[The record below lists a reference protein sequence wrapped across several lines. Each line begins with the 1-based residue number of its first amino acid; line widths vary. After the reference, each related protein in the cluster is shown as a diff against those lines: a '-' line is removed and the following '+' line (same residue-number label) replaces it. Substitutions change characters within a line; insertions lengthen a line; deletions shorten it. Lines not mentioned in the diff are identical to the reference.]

1 MDDKIYKSMEIM
13 ADIVKN
19 SLFEDNKRIRE
30 VIRELISRIE
40 MMLMQA
46 GHQVAVGRVASYFSP
61 AASYMEKISGYDYYK
76 FLKDIENIKGAD
88 KGE

>member
-46 GHQVAVGRVASYFSP
+46 GTKLQLEELLH
-61 AASYMEKISGYDYYK
+61 ISRLQHHIWKKYQDM
-76 FLKDIENIKGAD
+76 IIINS
-88 KGE
+88 

>member
-61 AASYMEKISGYDYYK
+61 AASYMEKI
-76 FLKDIENIKGAD
+76 
-88 KGE
+88 